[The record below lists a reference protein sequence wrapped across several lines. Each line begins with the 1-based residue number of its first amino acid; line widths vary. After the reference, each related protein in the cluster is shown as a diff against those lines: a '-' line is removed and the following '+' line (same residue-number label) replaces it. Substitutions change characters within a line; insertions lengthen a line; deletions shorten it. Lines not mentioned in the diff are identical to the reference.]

1 MMGRPRQSSAAVDR
15 KEVWVKDRP
24 IEKSSPKRW
33 HFGEEAK
40 GYIRAFCQTPIGR
53 VISIGAREVI
63 QAKKDGRELD
73 ETDLAELCLRIPAI
87 LKGADLGPGGKK

>member
-1 MMGRPRQSSAAVDR
+1 MADR
-15 KEVWVKDRP
+15 EIITEEALALLK
-24 IEKSSPKRW
+24 
-33 HFGEEAK
+33 EEAK